1 MEKANN
7 TEKVFSKKLFSN
19 FSSSISFDRRLY
31 KEDVDLS
38 IAYSKALLKSGVL
51 TNEEQ
56 QKISDALHLIKKN
69 IENNQFEWREDLE
82 DIHMNIESSLHDHVG
97 DLAGKIHT
105 GKSRN
110 DQIATTTRLFLKNT
124 IREFELNIRNLQIEI
139 VKKSEDNL
147 DIIMPSYTHMQ
158 KAQPVLLS
166 HHLMA
171 YFEMLERDIS
181 RLHDCMDRMD
191 ELILGSGAVAGTF
204 FDIDRDFLAKELG
217 FSKINRNSM
226 DGVSDRDF
234 VLEFIFCTTSSM
246 IHLSRLSEDLIL
258 WATDEFNFVDLADNV
273 VTTSSMMP
281 QKRNPDFA
289 ELVRGKF
296 GRVLGSLVSV
306 FSLMKALPLT
316 YNRDMQE
323 DKEPLFDCIDTFTQ
337 CSKVMAEIIKGAK
350 FNKHVIK
357 SSLKG
362 NMLATDIADSLT
374 YYGVPFRQAHII
386 VSNLTK
392 TLNLKGKVISD
403 LSLNELNSL
412 LDSDI
417 DVDLDVNK
425 SINKRSKIGGT
436 SEKMVK
442 EEIKLAKKKLEI

>member
-1 MEKANN
+1 
-7 TEKVFSKKLFSN
+7 
-19 FSSSISFDRRLY
+19 
-31 KEDVDLS
+31 
-38 IAYSKALLKSGVL
+38 
-51 TNEEQ
+51 
-56 QKISDALHLIKKN
+56 
-69 IENNQFEWREDLE
+69 
-82 DIHMNIESSLHDHVG
+82 
-97 DLAGKIHT
+97 
-105 GKSRN
+105 
-110 DQIATTTRLFLKNT
+110 
-124 IREFELNIRNLQIEI
+124 
-139 VKKSEDNL
+139 
-147 DIIMPSYTHMQ
+147 
-158 KAQPVLLS
+158 
-166 HHLMA
+166 
-171 YFEMLERDIS
+171 
-181 RLHDCMDRMD
+181 
-191 ELILGSGAVAGTF
+191 
-204 FDIDRDFLAKELG
+204 
-217 FSKINRNSM
+217 
-226 DGVSDRDF
+226 
-234 VLEFIFCTTSSM
+234 
-246 IHLSRLSEDLIL
+246 
-258 WATDEFNFVDLADNV
+258 
-273 VTTSSMMP
+273 
-281 QKRNPDFA
+281 
-289 ELVRGKF
+289 
-296 GRVLGSLVSV
+296 
-306 FSLMKALPLT
+306 MKALPLT

-442 EEIKLAKKKLEI
+442 E